1 MRDRFFTFRAK
12 TLTVVEDLYMIKA
25 APITHLCHLFHFLLI
40 EFLLQQHWWEKGELV
55 IGPPVPSLVLQEEHA
70 LLNFHIP

>member
-1 MRDRFFTFRAK
+1 MFRAK
-12 TLTVVEDLYMIKA
+12 TSTVVEDLHMINA

-40 EFLLQQHWWEKGELV
+40 EFLLQSHGWEKGELV

>member
-1 MRDRFFTFRAK
+1 MFRAK
-12 TLTVVEDLYMIKA
+12 TSTFVEDLHMIKA

-40 EFLLQQHWWEKGELV
+40 ELLLQQHRWEKGELV
-55 IGPPVPSLVLQEEHA
+55 IGPPVSSLVLQEEHA

>member
-1 MRDRFFTFRAK
+1 MCRAK
-12 TLTVVEDLYMIKA
+12 TSTVVEDLHMIKA
-25 APITHLCHLFHFLLI
+25 APITHLCHLFDFLLI
-40 EFLLQQHWWEKGELV
+40 ELLLQQHWGEKGQPV